1 MKLARLLV
9 PITAAA
15 LVMSLASG
23 AMQNPIVRYTQLM
36 GADAKAPTGTAI
48 VITWPSGDH
57 EIFVHVSGLPGAGTY
72 AEHIHANAAGDATC
86 AKQNG
91 AVAVPLSNLVAD
103 ASGMANSY
111 TMVTKAKAPMYPAGT
126 TYLNVHANKPTAIGA
141 SITCGDIPNKMG
153 M

>member
-9 PITAAA
+9 PISAAA
-15 LVMSLASG
+15 LVLSLASG
-23 AMQNPIVRYTQLM
+23 ATQNPIVRWTQLM

-48 VITWPSGDH
+48 VVTWPSGDH

-91 AVAVPLSNLVAD
+91 AVAVPLTSLVAD
-103 ASGMANSY
+103 ANGVADSY
-111 TMVTKAKAPMYPAGT
+111 TMVTKAKAPMYPAGK
-126 TYLNVHANKPTAIGA
+126 TYVNVHANKPTAVGA
-141 SITCGDIPNKMG
+141 SITCGDVESKMG